1 MSSPAE
7 VLSGVPYDQAKR
19 AIALLRDAWIHVNV
33 RPVKEGRWLYVAA
46 VDEKRALELLAA
58 NRFPPPMAIAHER
71 GGARP
76 ATSAAAPGDDV
87 WALLRG
93 EETPWPSVYSFP

>member
-1 MSSPAE
+1 MSSPVE
-7 VLSGVPYDQAKR
+7 VLSGIPFDQAKR

-33 RPVKEGRWLYVAA
+33 RQVKEGRWLFVAA

-58 NRFPPPMAIAHER
+58 HRFPPPMALAHEPVV
-71 GGARP
+71 ARW
-76 ATSAAAPGDDV
+76 TTAAVPGDDV
-87 WALLRG
+87 WALLLG

>member
-1 MSSPAE
+1 MSSPVE
-7 VLSGVPYDQAKR
+7 VLSGIPFDHAKR

-33 RPVKEGRWLYVAA
+33 RHVKEGRWLYVAA

-58 NRFPPPMAIAHER
+58 NRFPPPMALAHEPVV
-71 GGARP
+71 ARWG
-76 ATSAAAPGDDV
+76 TAAAPGDDV
-87 WALLRG
+87 WALLLG